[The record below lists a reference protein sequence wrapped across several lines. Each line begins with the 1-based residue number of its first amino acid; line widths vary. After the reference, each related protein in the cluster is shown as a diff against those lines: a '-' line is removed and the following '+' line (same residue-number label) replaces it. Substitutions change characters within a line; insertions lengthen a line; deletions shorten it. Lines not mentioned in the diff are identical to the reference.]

1 MDYILK
7 SRGRGKTYDLIQ
19 RSAKTGE
26 RILCSTITSAKYV
39 NSKAREMGVNIPE
52 AMFYKHYDS
61 ERFNDNGVMIDELSS
76 LLRTLLNCKV
86 NAVTD
91 TPDNILVDTKDLS
104 DKPSMNMNPVTYVE
118 NLTTNI
124 EHSDFLAKSIA
135 DTVSKAIM
143 DKISSKM

>member
-26 RILCSTITSAKYV
+26 RILCSTITSARYI

-52 AMFYKHYDS
+52 AMFYRHYDP
-61 ERFNDNGVMIDELSS
+61 ERFNDKGVMIDELSS

-91 TPDNILVDTKDLS
+91 TPDNILVDTNDLS
-104 DKPSMNMNPVTYVE
+104 DRCSMNMNPITYVE

-124 EHSDFLAKSIA
+124 EYSDLLANSIA
-135 DTVSKAIM
+135 ETVGKAIM
-143 DKISSKM
+143 EKISSKS